1 MTLQIA
7 GNFSDVGIRH
17 DLGTADHVYVGTGIE
32 SVSNDN
38 TAIRGIGSGH
48 AVQVFG
54 SVFGQFAAVYLY
66 ADGTTDGSNRVLIG
80 KTGQLAAQLET
91 VDLSGRNNR
100 VVNSG
105 DISSMFSAAIL
116 FRDSASA
123 AFGLN
128 QVVNYGSIVGD
139 TGIQSGNEA
148 LFLRNFGDL
157 NGFGGSALSLGNGN
171 DTIRNSGQIVGNLQL
186 GNGSN
191 SVINRGL
198 IEGDVFTG
206 TGDDTFDNRG
216 GTITGQTTMGDGA
229 DFYTPGATQD
239 LAAGGAGIDTINF
252 STSTGV
258 QFALDRSIAF
268 TGWALGDAFAQFENV
283 TGSETGTDL
292 LIGDL
297 NANRLTGNGGNDR
310 LVGQAG
316 DDTLVGGLGNDVLEG
331 GVGIDNLFGGAD
343 SDTITGGIGKDSLAG
358 GSGKDTFVFAP
369 GDFGG
374 KSAAT
379 ADVILDFSQADEDRI
394 DLALVDAST
403 PATGNQAF
411 TFIGTS
417 AFSNVAGQLRFQQ
430 VNGSTYVQGDTN
442 GDGFS
447 DFWIGLTGLLALKAA
462 DFVL

>member
-1 MTLQIA
+1 MALQIA

-17 DLGTADHVYVGTGIE
+17 DLGTGDHVYVGTGIQ
-32 SVSNDN
+32 SVSSNN

-48 AVQVFG
+48 SVQVFG

-66 ADGTTDGSNRVLIG
+66 ADGNTDGSNRVLVG
-80 KTGQLAAQLET
+80 KTGQLAAQQET
-91 VDLSGRNNR
+91 VDLSGRSNR
-100 VVNSG
+100 VVNHG
-105 DISSMFSAAIL
+105 EISSMFSSAIL
-116 FRDSASA
+116 FRDSASG

-128 QVVNYGSIVGD
+128 QVFNYGSVVGD

-157 NGFGGSALSLGNGN
+157 TGSFGSALSLGNGN
-171 DTIRNSGQIVGNLQL
+171 DNIRNFGQIVGNLSL

-191 SVINRGL
+191 FVINRGL
-198 IEGDVFTG
+198 IDGDVFTG
-206 TGDDTFDNRG
+206 TGDDTVDNSR
-216 GTITGQTTMGDGA
+216 GTITGQTNMGDGA

-239 LAAGGAGIDTINF
+239 LAVGGAGIDTINY
-252 STSTGV
+252 SGSGGV
-258 QFALDRSIAF
+258 QFALDRSIAL
-268 TGWALGDAFAQFENV
+268 TGWALGDAFVQFENV
-283 TGSETGTDL
+283 TGSDTAADL
-292 LIGDL
+292 LIGDTA
-297 NANRLTGNGGNDR
+297 ANRLTGNGGNDR

-331 GVGIDNLFGGAD
+331 GTGIDNLFGGAD
-343 SDTITGGIGKDSLAG
+343 IDTITGGIGRDSLG
-358 GSGKDTFVFAP
+358 GGFGKDTFVFAQ

-379 ADVILDFSQADEDRI
+379 ADVIVDFSQAEADRI

-403 PATGNQAF
+403 LASGNQAF

-430 VNGSTYVQGDTN
+430 VNGATYVQGDTN